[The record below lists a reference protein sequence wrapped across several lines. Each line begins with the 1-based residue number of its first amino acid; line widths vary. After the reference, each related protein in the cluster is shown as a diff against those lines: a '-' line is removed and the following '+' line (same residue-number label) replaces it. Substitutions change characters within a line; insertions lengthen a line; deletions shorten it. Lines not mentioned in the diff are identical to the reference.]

1 MVDIET
7 DFVENAQTRRGQY
20 LEDVVSLT
28 CWLSIL
34 KWILLRILKREE
46 GNTWMLC
53 FLLVGSPS
61 HRHPAALAWVWSPFL
76 MLPTKNLNMFHG
88 K

>member
-1 MVDIET
+1 MLNWTSATGNKV
-7 DFVENAQTRRGQY
+7 FCNY
-20 LEDVVSLT
+20 LDE
-28 CWLSIL
+28 WSIL
-34 KWILLRILKREE
+34 KRILLRMLKREV

-76 MLPTKNLNMFHG
+76 MLVNKNLKNSTYMFHG
-88 K
+88 R